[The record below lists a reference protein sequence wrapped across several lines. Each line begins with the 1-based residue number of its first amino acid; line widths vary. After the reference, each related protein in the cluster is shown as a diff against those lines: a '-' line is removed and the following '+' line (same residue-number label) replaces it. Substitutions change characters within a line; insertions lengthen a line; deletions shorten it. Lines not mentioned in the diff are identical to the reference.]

1 MFAFKKVVAT
11 VVALAALSV
20 PSLALASDRAPRDA
34 RSDDHASIQH
44 RHDRDRDRDGRRDWR
59 DRHDRD
65 DRRDWRDRYRYDHH
79 CR

>member
-44 RHDRDRDRDGRRDWR
+44 RHDRDRDGRRDWR
-59 DRHDRD
+59 ERH
-65 DRRDWRDRYRYDHH
+65 DRRDWRDRYRNDHH